1 MESKFGREHSMGGP
15 FAEPLRVNESGV

>member
-1 MESKFGREHSMGGP
+1 MEVRFGREHSMGGA